1 MTYDVGDRVRVTA
14 TFTNELTGAPMDPS
28 VITLTIKPPRLPAT
42 VHQYGIVGSGIVR
55 EALGVYYIDQD
66 ITVHGSWYYRWTGAG
81 ALVAAEESHF
91 FVRVSSV

>member
-14 TFTNELTGAPMDPS
+14 TFTDEITGAPMDPS
-28 VITLTIKPPRLPAT
+28 VITLTIRPPRLPSIL
-42 VHQYGIVGSGIVR
+42 HQYGNPSSAIVR
-55 EALGVYYIDQD
+55 QALGVYYIDQD
-66 ITVHGSWYYRWTGAG
+66 ITVHGSWYYRWSGSG